1 MIGRYT
7 RPEMGALW
15 DEAAQYATWLEVEL
29 AAAEAM
35 AELGQIPA
43 AALDE
48 VRKATPPDP
57 ERVAEI
63 ERRTRHDVIAFL
75 EAIEEQIGTAAR
87 YLHLGLTSSDVL
99 DTSLA
104 LRCVRATDI
113 LIAGCEELIVLFR
126 KRAEE
131 FRHQPMVG
139 RTHGIH
145 AEPITLGLKF
155 LRYYEEF
162 KRALDRLNRAR
173 EVICF
178 GQISGAVGSYGTLDP
193 AVEPLTCAKLGLEV
207 EPVSS
212 QVVPRDRHAEFLS
225 QLAVVA
231 ASIENVALEIRGLQ
245 RTEVLEAAEPFGKGQ
260 KGSSVMPHK
269 RNPIKCENLVG
280 LARLVRAYA
289 VTGFEN
295 VALWHE
301 RDISHSS
308 VERVAVADACI
319 TLDFMQHRL
328 HGVVAGLDVYPD
340 AMERNLNLTNGL
352 VFSSRVLEA
361 LLQSG
366 LARTEAY
373 RLVQRAAMTC
383 WETGEALREVLA
395 ADPEVTEHLSTQDLD
410 NAFDVTAALAGADA
424 VFERVLHREATRSG
438 AGGGRDRRSGERRAG
453 ERRAHER
460 RSWEDRRTAIA
471 RTERDGEERRAGT
484 ERRQQAERRGQDRR
498 TRSSRRSGAD
508 RRDGGDRRTGSERR
522 GDRAHG
528 FAGRERRGHERRR
541 GERRGSGE

>member
-1 MIGRYT
+1 MISRYT
-7 RPEMGALW
+7 RPEMGSIW

-35 AELGQIPA
+35 AELGNIPA
-43 AALDE
+43 KALE
-48 VRKATPPDP
+48 NVRRAVPPDP
-57 ERVAEI
+57 ERVLEI
-63 ERRTRHDVIAFL
+63 ERRTSHDVIAFL
-75 EAIEEQIGTAAR
+75 EAIEEQIGADAR

-104 LRCVRATDI
+104 LRCVRAADL
-113 LIAGCEELIVLFR
+113 LIAGCDDLVELFMAKALEYR
-126 KRAEE
+126 D
-131 FRHQPMVG
+131 QPMVG

-162 KRALDRLNRAR
+162 RRAADRLRRAR
-173 EVICF
+173 EVMRF

-193 AVEPLTCAKLGLEV
+193 AVEPRTCAKLGLNV

-225 QLAVVA
+225 HLAVVA

-308 VERVAVADACI
+308 VERVAIADACI
-319 TLDFMQHRL
+319 ALDFMQYRL
-328 HGVVAGLDVYPD
+328 RGVIDGLDVYPE
-340 AMERNLNLTNGL
+340 AMEQNLNLTNGL

-361 LLQSG
+361 LLQAG
-366 LARTEAY
+366 LARTDAY
-373 RLVQRAAMTC
+373 QLVQRAAMNC
-383 WETGEALREVLA
+383 WETGEPLRELLA
-395 ADPEVTEHLSTQDLD
+395 ADDEVMEWLSEKDLD
-410 NAFDVTAALAGADA
+410 QAFDIKAALSGGEAVYERILGAVDA
-424 VFERVLHREATRSG
+424 VTGSVPGEHDCRSATRQ
-438 AGGGRDRRSGERRAG
+438 RVDE
-453 ERRAHER
+453 
-460 RSWEDRRTAIA
+460 
-471 RTERDGEERRAGT
+471 
-484 ERRQQAERRGQDRR
+484 
-498 TRSSRRSGAD
+498 
-508 RRDGGDRRTGSERR
+508 
-522 GDRAHG
+522 
-528 FAGRERRGHERRR
+528 
-541 GERRGSGE
+541 

>member
-1 MIGRYT
+1 MISRYT
-7 RPEMGALW
+7 RPEMSSIW

-35 AELGQIPA
+35 AELGNIPA
-43 AALDE
+43 EALE
-48 VRKATPPDP
+48 NVRRAVPPDP
-57 ERVAEI
+57 ERVLEI
-63 ERRTRHDVIAFL
+63 ERRTSHDVIAFL
-75 EAIEEQIGTAAR
+75 EAIEEQIGADAR

-104 LRCVRATDI
+104 LRCVRAADL
-113 LIAGCEELIVLFR
+113 LIAGCDDLVALFMAKALEYR
-126 KRAEE
+126 D
-131 FRHQPMVG
+131 QPMVG

-162 KRALDRLNRAR
+162 RRAAGRLRRAR
-173 EVICF
+173 EVMRF

-193 AVEPLTCAKLGLEV
+193 AVEPRTCAKLGLNV

-212 QVVPRDRHAEFLS
+212 QIVPRDRHAEFLS
-225 QLAVVA
+225 HLAVVA

-308 VERVAVADACI
+308 VERVAIADACI
-319 TLDFMQHRL
+319 ALDFMQHRL
-328 HGVVAGLDVYPD
+328 KGVIDGLDVYPE
-340 AMERNLNLTNGL
+340 AMEQNLNLTNGL

-361 LLQSG
+361 LLQAG
-366 LARTEAY
+366 LARTDAY
-373 RLVQRAAMTC
+373 RLVQRAAMNC
-383 WETGEALREVLA
+383 WDTGEPLRELLA
-395 ADPEVTEHLSTQDLD
+395 ADDEVMEWLSEKDLD
-410 NAFDVTAALAGADA
+410 EAFDMKAALSGVEAVYERIIGAVDA
-424 VFERVLHREATRSG
+424 VTGNVHGEHDHRSATG
-438 AGGGRDRRSGERRAG
+438 RRA
-453 ERRAHER
+453 
-460 RSWEDRRTAIA
+460 
-471 RTERDGEERRAGT
+471 EE
-484 ERRQQAERRGQDRR
+484 
-498 TRSSRRSGAD
+498 
-508 RRDGGDRRTGSERR
+508 
-522 GDRAHG
+522 
-528 FAGRERRGHERRR
+528 
-541 GERRGSGE
+541 

>member
-1 MIGRYT
+1 MIGRYM
-7 RPEMGALW
+7 RPEMGSIW
-15 DEAAQYATWLEVEL
+15 SEAAQYASWLEVEV

-35 AELGQIPA
+35 AALGHIPA
-43 AALDE
+43 EALDD
-48 VRKATPPDP
+48 VRRAVPPDP

-63 ERRTRHDVIAFL
+63 ERRTGHDIIAFL
-75 EAIEEQIGTAAR
+75 EAIEEQIGAGAR

-104 LRCVRATDI
+104 LRCRRASDL
-113 LIAGCEELIVLFR
+113 LIAGCDALVELFLAKALEYR
-126 KRAEE
+126 D
-131 FRHQPMVG
+131 QPMVG

-162 KRALDRLNRAR
+162 RRAADRLRRAR
-173 EVICF
+173 EVVRF

-193 AVEPLTCAKLGLEV
+193 AVEPRTCAKLGLNV

-225 QLAVVA
+225 HLAVVA

-245 RTEVLEAAEPFGKGQ
+245 RTEIFEVAEPFGKGQ

-289 VTGFEN
+289 MTGFEN

-308 VERVAVADACI
+308 VERVAIADACI
-319 TLDFMQHRL
+319 VLDFMQHRL
-328 HGVVAGLDVYPD
+328 YAVIDGLDVYPE

-361 LLQSG
+361 LLHAG

-373 RLVQRAAMTC
+373 RLVQRASMTC
-383 WETGEALREVLA
+383 WETGEPLKALLA
-395 ADPEVTEHLSTQDLD
+395 ADVEVMEQLSAEDLD
-410 NAFDVTAALAGADA
+410 QAFDIMAALSGVEAVYDRILGDDGAGADDDRRGDSRRQGERRNEERRSSSDRRDDAA
-424 VFERVLHREATRSG
+424 VVEHEDPDRREGGNRRDEDERREESRRLGGDPRS
-438 AGGGRDRRSGERRAG
+438 RSDRRSSGD
-453 ERRAHER
+453 R
-460 RSWEDRRTAIA
+460 RSENDRRFASDDSFA
-471 RTERDGEERRAGT
+471 SEERRN
-484 ERRQQAERRGQDRR
+484 R
-498 TRSSRRSGAD
+498 
-508 RRDGGDRRTGSERR
+508 DRRTGPRR
-522 GDRAHG
+522 GAD
-528 FAGRERRGHERRR
+528 E
-541 GERRGSGE
+541 

>member
-15 DEAAQYATWLEVEL
+15 NEATQYATWLEVEL
-29 AAAEAM
+29 AAAESM
-35 AELGQIPA
+35 AELGHIPA
-43 AALDE
+43 EALDE
-48 VRKATPPDP
+48 VGMAVAPDP

-63 ERRTRHDVIAFL
+63 ERRTKHDVIAFL
-75 EAIEEQIGTAAR
+75 EAIEEQIGPSAR

-104 LRCVRATDI
+104 LRCVRSTDL
-113 LIAGCEELIVLFR
+113 LIDGCQQLVDLFLE
-126 KRAEE
+126 RAKE

-162 KRALDRLNRAR
+162 QRALERLHRAR
-173 EVICF
+173 EVIRF

-193 AVEPLTCAKLGLEV
+193 AVEPLTCARLGLEV

-225 QLAVVA
+225 HLAVVA

-308 VERVAVADACI
+308 VERVAIADACI

-328 HGVVAGLDVYPD
+328 HGVIAGLDVYPE
-340 AMERNLNLTNGL
+340 AMQRNLDLTNGL

-361 LLQSG
+361 LLLSG

-383 WETGEALREVLA
+383 WETGEPLRELLA
-395 ADPEVTEHLSTQDLD
+395 ADPEVMEKLSAQDLD
-410 NAFDVTAALAGADA
+410 HAFDIKAALSGVEA
-424 VFERVLHREATRSG
+424 VFERVLA
-438 AGGGRDRRSGERRAG
+438 
-453 ERRAHER
+453 
-460 RSWEDRRTAIA
+460 
-471 RTERDGEERRAGT
+471 
-484 ERRQQAERRGQDRR
+484 
-498 TRSSRRSGAD
+498 
-508 RRDGGDRRTGSERR
+508 
-522 GDRAHG
+522 
-528 FAGRERRGHERRR
+528 RERASE
-541 GERRGSGE
+541 

>member
-15 DEAAQYATWLEVEL
+15 SEATQYATWLEVEL
-29 AAAEAM
+29 AAAESM
-35 AELGQIPA
+35 AELGHIPA
-43 AALDE
+43 EALDE
-48 VRKATPPDP
+48 VAAAVAPDP

-63 ERRTRHDVIAFL
+63 ERCTRHDVIAFL
-75 EAIEEQIGTAAR
+75 EAIEEQIGPSAR

-104 LRCVRATDI
+104 LRCVRSTDL
-113 LIAGCEELIVLFR
+113 LIDGCRRLVDVFR
-126 KRAEE
+126 ERAEE

-155 LRYYEEF
+155 LRYYQEF
-162 KRALDRLNRAR
+162 RRALERLQRAR
-173 EVICF
+173 EVIRF

-212 QVVPRDRHAEFLS
+212 QVVPRDRHAEYLS
-225 QLAVVA
+225 HLAVVA

-308 VERVAVADACI
+308 VERVAIADACI
-319 TLDFMQHRL
+319 ALDFMQHRL
-328 HGVVAGLDVYPD
+328 HGIIAGLDVYPE
-340 AMERNLNLTNGL
+340 AMQRNLDLTNGL

-383 WETGEALREVLA
+383 WETREPLRELLA
-395 ADPEVTEHLSTQDLD
+395 ADPEVMDKLSVQDLD
-410 NAFDVTAALAGADA
+410 EAFDVSAALAGVEA
-424 VFERVLHREATRSG
+424 VFERVLEREGT
-438 AGGGRDRRSGERRAG
+438 
-453 ERRAHER
+453 
-460 RSWEDRRTAIA
+460 
-471 RTERDGEERRAGT
+471 TE
-484 ERRQQAERRGQDRR
+484 
-498 TRSSRRSGAD
+498 
-508 RRDGGDRRTGSERR
+508 
-522 GDRAHG
+522 
-528 FAGRERRGHERRR
+528 
-541 GERRGSGE
+541 

>member
-1 MIGRYT
+1 MISRYT
-7 RPEMGALW
+7 RPEMSSIW

-35 AELGQIPA
+35 AELGNIPA
-43 AALDE
+43 EALE
-48 VRKATPPDP
+48 NVRRAVPPDP
-57 ERVAEI
+57 ERVLEI
-63 ERRTRHDVIAFL
+63 ERRTSHDVIAFL
-75 EAIEEQIGTAAR
+75 EAIEEQIGADAR

-104 LRCVRATDI
+104 LRCVRAADL
-113 LIAGCEELIVLFR
+113 LIAGCDDLVALFMAKALEYR
-126 KRAEE
+126 D
-131 FRHQPMVG
+131 QPMVG

-162 KRALDRLNRAR
+162 RRAADRLRRAR
-173 EVICF
+173 EVIRF

-193 AVEPLTCAKLGLEV
+193 AVEPRTCAKLGLNV

-212 QVVPRDRHAEFLS
+212 QIVPRDRHAEFLS
-225 QLAVVA
+225 HLAVVA

-308 VERVAVADACI
+308 VERVAIADACI
-319 TLDFMQHRL
+319 ALDFMQHRL
-328 HGVVAGLDVYPD
+328 KGVIDGLDVYPE
-340 AMERNLNLTNGL
+340 AMEQNLNLTNGL

-361 LLQSG
+361 LLQAG
-366 LARTEAY
+366 LARTDAY
-373 RLVQRAAMTC
+373 RLVQRAAMNC
-383 WETGEALREVLA
+383 WDTGEPLRELLA
-395 ADPEVTEHLSTQDLD
+395 ADDEVMEWLSEKDLD
-410 NAFDVTAALAGADA
+410 EAFDIKAALSGVEAVYERIIGAVDA
-424 VFERVLHREATRSG
+424 VTGNVHGEHDHRSATG
-438 AGGGRDRRSGERRAG
+438 RRA
-453 ERRAHER
+453 
-460 RSWEDRRTAIA
+460 
-471 RTERDGEERRAGT
+471 EE
-484 ERRQQAERRGQDRR
+484 
-498 TRSSRRSGAD
+498 
-508 RRDGGDRRTGSERR
+508 
-522 GDRAHG
+522 
-528 FAGRERRGHERRR
+528 
-541 GERRGSGE
+541 